1 MAADCPVVTTDVPA
15 VNEIVRDGE
24 NGLLAPYDD
33 PQGLAATI
41 CRLLDDPKLRARV
54 VEGGRATL
62 SGPFDPDA
70 LFARVLRVYERVQA
84 PAR

>member
-33 PQGLAATI
+33 PQGLATTV
-41 CRLLDDPKLRARV
+41 CRLLGDPDLRARV

-62 SGPFDPDA
+62 AGPFVPW
-70 LFARVLRVYERVQA
+70 
-84 PAR
+84 